1 MSILKMNKRFTLMHF
16 ASWLVACVLGIELG
30 SYRLPSFV
38 MDIVLYIADIF
49 SLLLF
54 VATGMIVISGA
65 IITPA
70 RMRYNKF
77 WGKLF
82 RQTLLLSLSLT
93 IIAALTGLFFC
104 IMLHPRISEQIM
116 RLSVAECF
124 TEQVLALP
132 VFMLGSPPERICAFC
147 MELLVIALLAG
158 FILGKYRRKKRVL
171 TFLRKIQR
179 LQKFASILTKCLIY
193 MLPFGVFAYS
203 VLIAYE
209 LNFYAS
215 DMMAFGRYTVA
226 ILLANIFLCFI
237 VLPCL
242 LYCYKVQPFSVFK
255 NMLPAVL
262 TALFT
267 RNSLQNMPL
276 TLYFAENKLNA
287 KKRVTRFVIP
297 LCSFINMNACAIFT
311 VVTLLVA
318 LQYAGVSLN
327 VFFVVGVVLVSVMSA
342 ILSFGSPHRYFFLLF
357 SLLLYLD
364 MPLAFVGAIGAY
376 YVIFMYLNA
385 SVQVW
390 SDSCICAI
398 VEKNFT
404 LGESKTK

>member
-1 MSILKMNKRFTLMHF
+1 MSILKINKRFTLMHF
-16 ASWLVACVLGIELG
+16 ASWMIACILGIELG

-38 MDIVLYIADIF
+38 MDIVLYIANIF

-54 VATGMIVISGA
+54 IATGMIVVSGA

-82 RQTLLLSLSLT
+82 RQTLLLSLFLT
-93 IIAALTGLFFC
+93 IIAALAGLFFC

-116 RLSVAECF
+116 SLPAAEYF
-124 TEQVLALP
+124 VQQLIWP

-171 TFLRKIQR
+171 TWLRKIQR

-193 MLPFGVFAYS
+193 MLPFGVFVYS
-203 VLIAYE
+203 VLIAHE
-209 LNFYAS
+209 LNFYAN

-262 TALFT
+262 TAFFT

-297 LCSFINMNACAIFT
+297 LCSFINMNGSAIFT

-327 VFFVVGVVLVSVMSA
+327 VFSVVGVVLVSVMSA

-364 MPLAFVGAIGAY
+364 MPLAFVGAIWPFY
-376 YVIFMYLNA
+376 LVVMYLNA

-404 LGESKTK
+404 LSESQTK